1 MGQNWFLSHKF
12 NSDLHAINYNSNL
25 VKPDIHVLQIFSEN
39 LLEKV
44 ISKVYETSLKSSPGI
59 KKNDDRR

>member
-39 LLEKV
+39 LLEK
-44 ISKVYETSLKSSPGI
+44 TSLKSNPGI
-59 KKNDDRR
+59 NKNDDRR